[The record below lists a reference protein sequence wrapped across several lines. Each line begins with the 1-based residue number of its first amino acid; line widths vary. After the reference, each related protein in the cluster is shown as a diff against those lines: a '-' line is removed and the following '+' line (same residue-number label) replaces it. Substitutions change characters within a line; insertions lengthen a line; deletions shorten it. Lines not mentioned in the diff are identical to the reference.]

1 MVLLGLLRMALA
13 YTARDLDYIVE
24 TSDKDENEEIIFSL
38 PLDQGWR
45 LFRQFPPLRFF
56 ATFLNCKKTTLCMKY
71 PIHI

>member
-38 PLDQGWR
+38 PLDQG
-45 LFRQFPPLRFF
+45 
-56 ATFLNCKKTTLCMKY
+56 
-71 PIHI
+71 